1 MLKRAWLALFSRGL
15 TVGSATLFGT
25 GLALNSF
32 LAFCAASSRLSR
44 SSRCALTF
52 AEMTSP
58 GSENVDIVGALFD
71 RAGTKP
77 GLLVERLVLGI
88 RFLVVLGN
96 ALAGELEKDIA
107 GGGGSV
113 ADPETMG
120 PSVGGFLDGLATTGA
135 LTICLP
141 TADWRAL
148 VLGRTAAGFC
158 ADGGGL
164 IGEFFA
170 GFVGCAGVLPDFL
183 KVAGVFVLVSSPARA
198 GVFLAD
204 LMGDFMFR
212 PSRAGRSSEI
222 FSMASSSAS
231 MASTESS
238 IRGVLEFT

>member
-15 TVGSATLFGT
+15 TVGSATLFGI

-52 AEMTSP
+52 AEMASP

-77 GLLVERLVLGI
+77 GLLVERLVLGT

-113 ADPETMG
+113 ADPDTMG
-120 PSVGGFLDGLATTGA
+120 PSVAGFFDCLVTTGA

-148 VLGRTAAGFC
+148 VRRRTAAGFC

-164 IGEFFA
+164 TGEFFA
-170 GFVGCAGVLPDFL
+170 GFPGGLLDFL
-183 KVAGVFVLVSSPARA
+183 TVAGVFALVSSPARA

-204 LMGDFMFR
+204 LMGDFMLR
-212 PSRAGRSSEI
+212 ASRAGRSSEI